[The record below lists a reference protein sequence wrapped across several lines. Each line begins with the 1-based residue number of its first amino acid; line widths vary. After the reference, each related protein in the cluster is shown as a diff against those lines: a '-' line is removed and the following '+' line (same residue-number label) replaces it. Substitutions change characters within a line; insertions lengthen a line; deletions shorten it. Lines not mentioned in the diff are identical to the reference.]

1 MQRRMEL
8 RFKEQST
15 QPGFLP
21 AREDSVGGKSHRAPS
36 LLHQCWRLLS
46 SVRQIDSIC
55 PPPYSINIPF
65 Y

>member
-21 AREDSVGGKSHRAPS
+21 AREDSVGGKSHRAPF